1 MILEI
6 AGVSK
11 YFGNFC
17 ALDKVDVRVEAKS
30 VHSVIG
36 PNGAGKTTLFN
47 LISGTSPVSDGEI
60 IFKGQEISRY
70 RPHRRAQLGLGRTFQ
85 IVHMFGEMSVLDNV
99 MLGRHCRSKG
109 GMLGLLFR
117 KPFVEPKEE
126 RETRITAMEWL
137 DFVGLADQADM
148 VASSLPLAE
157 QRLVEVARALA
168 IEPELVCMDEP
179 AAGMNPKETE
189 DLLELI
195 ARINKLGKTVL
206 LIEHN
211 MDLVMEV
218 SERITVLNFG
228 TKIAEG
234 TPRNIQSDPKVVEAY
249 LGGGGEQECS
259 Q

>member
-1 MILEI
+1 MMLEI

-179 AAGMNPKETE
+179 AAGMNPNETE

>member
-1 MILEI
+1 MMLEI
-6 AGVSK
+6 AGVGK
-11 YFGNFC
+11 YFGSFC

>member
-1 MILEI
+1 MMLEI